1 MVKVMLADC
10 DKMERD
16 RLEQSITEEKGLQ
29 LCGSTGNGKELV
41 ELAKQVHP
49 NVIVMD
55 LVLPYMD
62 GISVLEALQQ
72 EMAEER
78 PEVIVLTR
86 IQSETML
93 QAAIAGGAA
102 YYILKP
108 YDKKRLMN
116 RIYEAGRAEET
127 SMEFYSVPPARK
139 RCDTLEQEIDRRISA
154 AGVPHHIK
162 GYRYLN
168 TAIRMCIEDMD
179 KLNGV
184 TKDLYPSIAKA
195 YDTTPSRV
203 ERAIRHAIEVACTR
217 TIPDGNNELYQFLI
231 TPDGKRPTNSEFIAF
246 MSDQIRLEGY
256 IA

>member
-16 RLEQSITEEKGLQ
+16 RLEQAITEEKGLQ

-154 AGVPHHIK
+154 ALRDFMRKPQGHIATELQK
-162 GYRYLN
+162 YNGKENLQIFTFTSFYYLFF
-168 TAIRMCIEDMD
+168 
-179 KLNGV
+179 V
-184 TKDLYPSIAKA
+184 F
-195 YDTTPSRV
+195 V
-203 ERAIRHAIEVACTR
+203 CT
-217 TIPDGNNELYQFLI
+217 
-231 TPDGKRPTNSEFIAF
+231 
-246 MSDQIRLEGY
+246 
-256 IA
+256 